1 MADVRTGD
9 ARRRP
14 PAIRLARLVELG
26 LLVRILAADAVQ
38 WLAARRGTRC
48 LFPDTDIYWLLAKA
62 IRRGGPYQVDQWGVP
77 HFSLRTPGYP
87 LFLALCQTLFGERT
101 LPARLAQAALGAACV
116 VLVYRLVKS
125 TWPEWHPPDAAGWT
139 PALIAA
145 ALVAVEPYTVL
156 TSAFL
161 LSEALFLPLLLLGL
175 WALASAWTGDPN
187 RIHLP
192 SALGAGLAF
201 GAAVLVKPS
210 FALFPPLIGL
220 AWLLVGRR
228 RAAVL
233 GTCALG
239 LGVALAMAPW
249 WVRNADL
256 YGRFVPTALWAGA
269 SLYDGLNPEATG
281 GSDMDFLNA
290 PDLQPLSEEDQ
301 DRVLRDRAR
310 TWAASH
316 PRRTLE
322 LAVAKAARFWSPW
335 PVGEGALSRSPWV
348 KLAGALITLPVY
360 ALLLA
365 GLWRCRRDARALAL
379 LAGTLLY
386 FAAIHAVFVSSIRY
400 RIPGMAPALGLA
412 GAAASGW
419 LAGRSRRS
427 AA

>member
-1 MADVRTGD
+1 MADVRTAD
-9 ARRRP
+9 ARP
-14 PAIRLARLVELG
+14 PAIRLVRLVELG
-26 LLVRILAADAVQ
+26 LLVRILAADATQ

-48 LFPDTDIYWLLAKA
+48 LFPDTDIYWLLAQA

-116 VLVYRLVKS
+116 VLVYRLVRA
-125 TWPEWHPPDAAGWT
+125 TWPGSHPPGATGWT

-175 WALASAWTGDPN
+175 WGLASAWQPDSP
-187 RIHLP
+187 RSHP
-192 SALGAGLAF
+192 ASALLAGLAL

-210 FALFPPLIGL
+210 FALFPPLVGL
-220 AWLLVGRR
+220 AWVVVSRR
-228 RAAVL
+228 RSALLGAAV
-233 GTCALG
+233 LG

-249 WVRNADL
+249 WIRNANL

-269 SLYDGLNPEATG
+269 SLYDGLNPGADG
-281 GSDMDFLNA
+281 GSDMAFLNA

-301 DRVLRDRAR
+301 DRVLRDRALA
-310 TWAASH
+310 WARSH
-316 PRRTLE
+316 PGRALE
-322 LAVAKAARFWSPW
+322 LALAKAARFWSPW
-335 PVGEGALSRSPWV
+335 PVGEGALARSPAA
-348 KLAGALITLPVY
+348 KLAGAVVTLPAY

-365 GLWRCRRDARALAL
+365 GLWRSRRDARALTL
-379 LAGTLLY
+379 LAGALAY
-386 FAAIHAVFVSSIRY
+386 FAAIHVVFVSSIRY

-412 GAAASGW
+412 AVAASGW
-419 LAGRSRRS
+419 LAARSRRP
-427 AA
+427 AG